1 MSSHRADTRNQCHAG
16 LIRPEPQVKMKFMF
30 DRIQLY
36 HDTKENKDVFKATRL
51 SRKVLEKETK
61 SENVL
66 LYYGTENKLVL
77 FLINI
82 SSI

>member
-1 MSSHRADTRNQCHAG
+1 
-16 LIRPEPQVKMKFMF
+16 MKFMF
-30 DRIQLY
+30 DCIQFY